1 MCKGNMNLKER
12 EEGEKVWETAAA
24 AAAVYTSSLHTH
36 THSLSLFLTFSRVF
50 GDFAIAKN
58 NSAVSSYRMS
68 STSILRE

>member
-24 AAAVYTSSLHTH
+24 AVYTSSLHTH
-36 THSLSLFLTFSRVF
+36 TLSLSLSLTFPRAF
-50 GDFAIAKN
+50 GDFVISKN